1 MTATQATLIGGPR
14 RAGAKRQGRRHVLNV
29 LAPVATLVIVVGLWQ
44 ITSFFVSPLVISN
57 PDGVASQLGWLF
69 THEALWSA
77 LAVSLKEMVIGA
89 AIGLAL
95 GVCAGVA
102 MSRFRSVHALLIPFV
117 NFFNA
122 TPLIVVLPLLVIW
135 VGITTEARVLFV
147 VLITV
152 WPMLLNTMAGLTN
165 VPRGYVEV
173 GRAFGLTE
181 NQLLWKIRIPA
192 AVPYILAGAR
202 IAGGLAIIGMIVS
215 EMEVSFTGVG
225 FLLMNYGQNFEI
237 GKLLALVI
245 ITACFGMVNVG
256 LVQLVQR
263 VFFRWIAGTAAA

>member
-1 MTATQATLIGGPR
+1 MTETHAGPVGGARQAGPKRSR
-14 RAGAKRQGRRHVLNV
+14 RRGAVNL
-29 LAPVATLVIVVGLWQ
+29 LAPVAAMAIVVGLWQ
-44 ITSFFVSPLVISN
+44 IASLFVNPLLISN
-57 PDGVASQLGWLF
+57 PLAVTGELGWLF
-69 THEALWSA
+69 THQALWSA
-77 LAVSLKEMVIGA
+77 LGVSLREMVIGA
-89 AIGLAL
+89 AIGLAAGL
-95 GVCAGVA
+95 CAGVA
-102 MSRFRSVHALLIPFV
+102 MSRFRSVHAVLVPFV

-122 TPLIVVLPLLVIW
+122 TPLIVILPLLVIW

-152 WPMLLNTMAGLTN
+152 WPMLLNTMAGLNN

-181 NQLLWKIRIPA
+181 NQLLWKVRLPA
-192 AVPYILAGAR
+192 AVPYMLAGAR

-237 GKLLALVI
+237 SRLLALVI